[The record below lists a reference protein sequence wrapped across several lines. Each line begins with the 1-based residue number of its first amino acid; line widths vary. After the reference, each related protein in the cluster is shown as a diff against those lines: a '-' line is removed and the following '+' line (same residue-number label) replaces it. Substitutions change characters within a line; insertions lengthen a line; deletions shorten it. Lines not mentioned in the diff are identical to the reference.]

1 MLDRI
6 IPGLTVLLRQAGMRC
21 HPAHPLLAPLRAI
34 DHLRRVFVQNASL
47 RIESYGDQWL
57 RTIPPAANRLLQSA
71 VGKQL
76 RQETWDKY
84 VAAEAVLSDR
94 NLLFTNPTVSAAAP
108 RCCSY
113 TCIALNLCHSML
125 QAFFFKTLGG
135 KEATPSAPVVM
146 LPQVP
151 LSGVQPPA
159 SAKPIPWVPLPSQAR
174 FGITLPPQSLCAL
187 SAPDERDSFMV
198 EKQVCS
204 QLPFSLSACVLVRP
218 FCLMN
223 CRCGSSQ
230 LSRQF
235 QKHLRRSPR
244 SQRCLQTSAGGMAAR
259 SKQGPAAWPSQ
270 GLRTALLLRS
280 GNGWLPWEAPWL
292 LLLGL

>member
-34 DHLRRVFVQNASL
+34 DHLRQVFVQNASL

-57 RTIPPAANRLLQSA
+57 RTIPPAASRLLQSD

-76 RQETWDKY
+76 RQETWDKH

-94 NLLFTNPTVSAAAP
+94 SLLFTNPTVSAAAP
-108 RCCSY
+108 RCCRQ
-113 TCIALNLCHSML
+113 TCIALNLWPSMS

-135 KEATPSAPVVM
+135 KEARPLAPVVM

-159 SAKPIPWVPLPSQAR
+159 AAKAIPWVPLASQASY
-174 FGITLPPQSLCAL
+174 GITLPPQSLSVL
-187 SAPDERDSFMV
+187 SAADERDSFLA

-204 QLPFSLSACVLVRP
+204 HLPFSLSACPLIRP
-218 FCLMN
+218 FPL
-223 CRCGSSQ
+223 
-230 LSRQF
+230 
-235 QKHLRRSPR
+235 
-244 SQRCLQTSAGGMAAR
+244 
-259 SKQGPAAWPSQ
+259 
-270 GLRTALLLRS
+270 
-280 GNGWLPWEAPWL
+280 
-292 LLLGL
+292 

>member
-34 DHLRRVFVQNASL
+34 AHLRQVYVQNASL
-47 RIESYGDQWL
+47 RIDSYGDQWL
-57 RTIPPAANRLLQSA
+57 RTIPPAASCLLQST

-76 RQETWDKY
+76 RQETWDKH
-84 VAAEAVLSDR
+84 VAAEVVLSDR

-108 RCCSY
+108 RYCSQ
-113 TCIALNLCHSML
+113 TCIALNFCPSMS

-135 KEATPSAPVVM
+135 KEATPMPFAPVVM

-159 SAKPIPWVPLPSQAR
+159 SAKPVPWVPQASD
-174 FGITLPPQSLCAL
+174 GVTLPPQSLSAL
-187 SAPDERDSFMV
+187 SAPDERDSFLA

-204 QLPFSLSACVLVRP
+204 QLPLSWSACVLVRP
-218 FCLMN
+218 FPL
-223 CRCGSSQ
+223 
-230 LSRQF
+230 
-235 QKHLRRSPR
+235 
-244 SQRCLQTSAGGMAAR
+244 
-259 SKQGPAAWPSQ
+259 
-270 GLRTALLLRS
+270 
-280 GNGWLPWEAPWL
+280 
-292 LLLGL
+292 

>member
-1 MLDRI
+1 MLLTQITKLGEGGDFFTCVLQAEEDVLDRI

-34 DHLRRVFVQNASL
+34 DHLRQVFVQNASL
-47 RIESYGDQWL
+47 RIDSYGDQWL
-57 RTIPPAANRLLQSA
+57 RTIPPAANRLLRSA

-76 RQETWDKY
+76 RQETWDKH

-108 RCCSY
+108 RCCSH
-113 TCIALNLCHSML
+113 TCIALNLCPSMS

-135 KEATPSAPVVM
+135 KEATPLAPVVM

-159 SAKPIPWVPLPSQAR
+159 SAKPIPWVPLASQASY
-174 FGITLPPQSLCAL
+174 GITLPPQSLSAL
-187 SAPDERDSFMV
+187 SASDERDSFLL

-204 QLPFSLSACVLVRP
+204 
-218 FCLMN
+218 
-223 CRCGSSQ
+223 
-230 LSRQF
+230 
-235 QKHLRRSPR
+235 
-244 SQRCLQTSAGGMAAR
+244 
-259 SKQGPAAWPSQ
+259 
-270 GLRTALLLRS
+270 
-280 GNGWLPWEAPWL
+280 
-292 LLLGL
+292 

>member
-1 MLDRI
+1 MLDCI

-34 DHLRRVFVQNASL
+34 DHLRQVFVQNASL

-76 RQETWDKY
+76 RQETWDKH

-108 RCCSY
+108 RCCSQ
-113 TCIALNLCHSML
+113 TCIALNLCRSML
-125 QAFFFKTLGG
+125 QAFFFKLGG

-151 LSGVQPPA
+151 PSGVQPPA
-159 SAKPIPWVPLPSQAR
+159 SAKPIPWVPLASQASY
-174 FGITLPPQSLCAL
+174 GVTLPPQSLSAL
-187 SAPDERDSFMV
+187 SAPDERDSFLV

-218 FCLMN
+218 FRLVN

-230 LSRQF
+230 ISRQF

-259 SKQGPAAWPSQ
+259 RKQGPAAWPSQ
-270 GLRTALLLRS
+270 GSRMALLLRS
-280 GNGWLPWEAPWL
+280 GIGWLPWEAPWL
-292 LLLGL
+292 LLSGL